1 MTRFDAL
8 VIGAGPAG
16 STAAL
21 MLSRAGWNVAIM
33 EKARFP
39 RRKVCG
45 EFISATSWPLLETL
59 GMAKALRPHTGP
71 PVRRVGLYAG
81 DTMLEAPMPGESH
94 GSAVAREHLDTLLLE
109 HAMAAGAKL
118 LGDKPAAR
126 IVIEAHGSWHRSG
139 NSSRRSDLL
148 GFKAHFRN
156 ARLPAALM
164 PLVLFP
170 GGYGGMVA
178 TSAGLVSFS
187 CCIRRNALEAA
198 RRRHP
203 GLSAGDALIA
213 HATQSCN
220 GVREALAGAK
230 REGAWLS
237 AGPIRPGFREPA
249 GNSVFR
255 VGNAAGEA
263 HPIVAEGISMAI
275 QSSMLLAEALMAGRE
290 SDYPAAWRRNFA
302 GRVRAA
308 ALFATAT
315 MMAAPAAVALV
326 RRLPSVLTLG
336 AAWSG
341 KATSLQWRS

>member
-1 MTRFDAL
+1 MTHFDAL

-21 MLSRAGWNVAIM
+21 MLSRAGWNIAIV

-59 GMAKALRPHTGP
+59 GVAKALRPHAGP

-81 DTMLEAPMPGESH
+81 DTVLEAPMPGESH
-94 GSAVAREHLDTLLLE
+94 GSALAREHLDTLLLE

-118 LGDKPAAR
+118 LDEKPAAR

-139 NSSRRSDLL
+139 NSRASDLL

-156 ARLPAALM
+156 ARLPVALM
-164 PLVLFP
+164 PLVLFS

-187 CCIRRNALEAA
+187 CCIRRDALEAA

-203 GLSAGDALIA
+203 GLSAGDALIT

-220 GVREALAGAK
+220 GVRETLAGAK

-249 GNSVFR
+249 GDGVLR

-275 QSSMLLAEALMAGRE
+275 QSSVLLAEALMAGRE
-290 SDYPAAWRRNFA
+290 ADYPAAWKRNFA

-308 ALFATAT
+308 ALFAKAT
-315 MMAAPAAVALV
+315 MIAAPAAVALV
-326 RRLPSVLTLG
+326 RRMPSVLTLG

-341 KATSLQWRS
+341 KATPLQCRS